1 MIKLLWAMLGTLGF
15 GIIFNVNKDKL
26 LPVMIGGFLNYLA
39 YYITFKLTNNIFLSS
54 ALCAVT
60 TSLYFGVTI
69 LLIFSVFVIPSNK
82 ISCSRNLFVSA
93 ITTE

>member
-39 YYITFKLTNNIFLSS
+39 Y
-54 ALCAVT
+54 
-60 TSLYFGVTI
+60 
-69 LLIFSVFVIPSNK
+69 
-82 ISCSRNLFVSA
+82 
-93 ITTE
+93 